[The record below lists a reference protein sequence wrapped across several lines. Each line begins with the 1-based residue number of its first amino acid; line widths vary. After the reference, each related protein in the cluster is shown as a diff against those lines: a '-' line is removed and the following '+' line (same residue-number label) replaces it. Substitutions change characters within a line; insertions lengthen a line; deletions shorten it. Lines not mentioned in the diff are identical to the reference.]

1 MIEDTEAVAYLDA
14 PFQECMRQ
22 VGAIAGALYLRDT
35 DPGMLRL
42 TLLAGLPLD
51 LLSPWLSASIS
62 TPLPGTDAYR
72 DQRFVWVG
80 THEGMARTYPRVAA
94 VLPYPFALAALPVTG
109 THRWGVLMLMW
120 PATHPPVANSRER
133 RNIAAGAHSLARLID
148 TQARRRLPLPPRRPR
163 VLSTPTR
170 SADLAQRGLAA
181 NDAIERLPVGVC
193 GLDLQGRF
201 TFVTPK
207 ASALLG
213 GTESDLLG
221 TLPWHAIPW
230 LDDPVCEDG
239 YRAAVV
245 SREPVSFTVVRPP
258 HESLLFRL
266 YPDGSGITVLVNK
279 TATDPGTPRNAGE
292 SSPTTPK
299 SAGHLYQVVH
309 VAAALTEAATVR
321 DVAGVVVEQ
330 IMPVVD
336 AQAAIMFTVRD
347 SRLHVIG
354 HQGYPPDIADLLD
367 GAPLDTAFSAAA
379 QAATTGRALF
389 LSSADEINQRFPR
402 LSEIT
407 GKQAWALLP
416 LAVYHHPVGCCA
428 FAYDKERRFGAN
440 ERAVL
445 TSLAGLIAQ
454 ALDRARLYDE
464 QHLLARGLQEALL
477 PQTLPEDPRLEAAA
491 RYLPATRGMDIGG
504 DFYDLVRI
512 NDTTVVA
519 VIGDVEGH
527 NVAAAA
533 TMGTIRTA
541 IRAYIS
547 AGTPPDQVLARTSR
561 LLDDLQTELLAS
573 CLFARIDLAHNRVQL
588 ANAGHLPP
596 LLRLP
601 GQPCSAVEIAPGPLL
616 GATPDPEYP
625 LTELALPAGSLL
637 GMYTDGLV
645 EAPGIDLDQ
654 QLAKC
659 AGILNR
665 GDMSE
670 AGQLDTLIDA
680 LLAESSHDFPRRDD
694 IAVLL
699 LHTRP

>member
-1 MIEDTEAVAYLDA
+1 VLVNET
-14 PFQECMRQ
+14 
-22 VGAIAGALYLRDT
+22 GT
-35 DPGMLRL
+35 DPG
-42 TLLAGLPLD
+42 AP
-51 LLSPWLSASIS
+51 SSA
-62 TPLPGTDAYR
+62 
-72 DQRFVWVG
+72 
-80 THEGMARTYPRVAA
+80 
-94 VLPYPFALAALPVTG
+94 
-109 THRWGVLMLMW
+109 
-120 PATHPPVANSRER
+120 
-133 RNIAAGAHSLARLID
+133 
-148 TQARRRLPLPPRRPR
+148 
-163 VLSTPTR
+163 
-170 SADLAQRGLAA
+170 
-181 NDAIERLPVGVC
+181 
-193 GLDLQGRF
+193 
-201 TFVTPK
+201 
-207 ASALLG
+207 
-213 GTESDLLG
+213 
-221 TLPWHAIPW
+221 
-230 LDDPVCEDG
+230 
-239 YRAAVV
+239 
-245 SREPVSFTVVRPP
+245 
-258 HESLLFRL
+258 
-266 YPDGSGITVLVNK
+266 
-279 TATDPGTPRNAGE
+279 TAE
-292 SSPTTPK
+292 SPTTPK

-330 IMPVVD
+330 VMPVVN
-336 AQAAIMFTVRD
+336 AQAAVMFTVTG

-354 HQGYPPDIADLLD
+354 NQAYPPGIAALLE
-367 GAPLDTAFSAAA
+367 GAPLDITFSAGA
-379 QAATTGRALF
+379 QASTTGRALF
-389 LSSADEINQRFPR
+389 LSSADEINQLFPR
-402 LSEIT
+402 LSDIT

-477 PQTLPEDPRLEAAA
+477 PQTLPQHPRLEAAA

-512 NDTTVVA
+512 NDTTVIA

-547 AGTPPDQVLARTSR
+547 AGTTPDQVLTRTSR
-561 LLDDLQTELLAS
+561 LLDDLQNDLLAS
-573 CLFARIDLAHNRVQL
+573 CLYAQIDLAHNRVQL
-588 ANAGHLPP
+588 ASAGHLPP

-601 GQPCSAVEIAPGPLL
+601 GQPCSAAEIAPGPLL
-616 GATPDPEYP
+616 GVTPNPEYP
-625 LTELALPAGSLL
+625 LTELALPPGSLL
-637 GMYTDGLV
+637 GLYTDGLV

-659 AGILNR
+659 AAVLNR
-665 GDMSE
+665 DGNPE
-670 AGQLDTLIDA
+670 ARQLDTLIDM
-680 LLAESSHDFPRRDD
+680 LLAQSSQDFPRRDD